1 MLSMSFL
8 KSFFPVLIPIFI
20 VFSGC
25 QNSFYTV
32 EDYSSVKKIDS
43 HIHINSDKGYFEEQA
58 IEDNFI
64 LITLGVDHGDSAN
77 IRRQQANA
85 TFSTTKYPGRVFSG
99 PTFLFD
105 TAGWGTETWSR
116 NIITGLENDLSGGGI
131 TVNMEKYRDD
141 FTGQIRQIH
150 NGRSSRIGSC
160 H

>member
-8 KSFFPVLIPIFI
+8 KSFFPVLIPIF
-20 VFSGC
+20 VMFSGC

-77 IRRQQANA
+77 IRHQHENA
-85 TFSTTKYPGRVFSG
+85 TFFGQQNTLEEYSMDLHSYLIRQDGER
-99 PTFLFD
+99 
-105 TAGWGTETWSR
+105 
-116 NIITGLENDLSGGGI
+116 ITGAKKLSHSLKKI
-131 TVNMEKYRDD
+131 FQMV
-141 FTGQIRQIH
+141 QLQ
-150 NGRSSRIGSC
+150 
-160 H
+160 